1 MAAAQVVQADH
12 KKALCIDGL
21 ARANTF
27 IPPTGSFVIVVV
39 VAGGMMVAAQGVTH
53 QYGVGTLGIQLTV
66 SFVYQLIVG
75 QAATA
80 GQQQWL
86 VKAGYL
92 RRNNAYRLA
101 VSGCIHSYPI
111 TNR

>member
-1 MAAAQVVQADH
+1 MAAAQIVQADH

-21 ARANTF
+21 AGANTF
-27 IPPTGSFVIVVV
+27 IPPTGSLVFIVV
-39 VAGGMMVAAQGVTH
+39 VAGGVMMSTQGVTH
-53 QYGVGTLGIQLTV
+53 QYGVGTLSIQLTV
-66 SFVYQLIVG
+66 GFVDQLIVG

-86 VKAGYL
+86 VKPGYL
-92 RRNNAYRLA
+92 RRNKAYRLA